1 MAAPEHFPPPV
12 PSMLATLGVLPT
24 GAGWAYEFKWDGV
37 RAVTYLQPPALRVVS
52 RNDRDLTSTYPE
64 LADLAGLLAGRR
76 VVLDGEIVALDRTGR
91 PSFAELQRRMHV
103 REPSPELLE
112 AVPVS
117 YYVFDLL
124 HLDGVS
130 LLAEPYR
137 RRRELLA
144 GLGLAADRVRVPPN
158 FLDVEPTQVMAAAEA
173 YGLEGVVAKRLTS
186 TYQPGRRSPDWVKVP
201 LIRTQEVVIVGYQPG
216 KGRRAGAVGSLMLAV
231 YNPAGRLSYAGHVGT
246 GFTEAMLRDLY
257 QRVTPLRRSAP
268 PVAGVPR
275 EHTRGAIW
283 VEPVL
288 VGEAAYR
295 NWTPDGR
302 LRHPSWRGLRPD
314 RSVAEARRPGRPAG
328 THPGVPTGQV
338 EGAMQTS
345 DGRWR
350 VEIVRRGADH
360 WYRIVHGE
368 NALDW
373 LSLADVEHI
382 LAEAGVGLTLL
393 REVGPAA

>member
-1 MAAPEHFPPPV
+1 MPVADACPPPV
-12 PSMLATLGVLPT
+12 PSMLATLGALPT
-24 GAGWAYEFKWDGV
+24 GADWAYEFKWDGV

-52 RNDRDLTSTYPE
+52 RNDRDITATYPE
-64 LADLAGLLAGRR
+64 LAGLAGLLADRR
-76 VVLDGEIVALDRTGR
+76 VILDGEIVALDRTGQ

-103 REPSPELLE
+103 AEPSPELLE

-124 HLDGVS
+124 HLDGTS
-130 LLAEPYR
+130 LVAEPYL

-144 GLGLAADRVRVPPN
+144 ELGLTDDRVRVPPH
-158 FLDVEPTQVMAAAEA
+158 FVDVEPTRVMAAAEA

-186 TYQPGRRSPDWVKVP
+186 TYRPGRRSADWIKVP
-201 LIRTQEVVIVGYQPG
+201 LIQTQEVVVVGYQPG
-216 KGRRAGAVGSLMLAV
+216 KGRRTGTFGSLMLAV
-231 YNPAGRLSYAGHVGT
+231 HNSAGRLSYAGHVGT
-246 GFTEAMLRDLY
+246 GFTEAMLRHLY
-257 QRVTPLRRSAP
+257 RQLTPLRRSAP
-268 PVAGVPR
+268 PVAEVPR
-275 EHTRGAIW
+275 EYARGAIW

-288 VGEAAYR
+288 VGEVAYR

-314 RSVAEARRPGRPAG
+314 RTATEPQRPGQPPA
-328 THPGVPTGQV
+328 THPGLPTGQV

-350 VEIVRRGADH
+350 VEIVRREADH
-360 WYRIVHGE
+360 WYRIVHGG
-368 NALDW
+368 NTIDW

-382 LAEAGVGLTLL
+382 LGEAGVDLTLL
-393 REVGPAA
+393 GEVGPAA